1 MLSFSPE
8 YGPKLKE
15 ESVMVKHLP
24 KIKKDDDSRKCCLS
38 DCFNC
43 CNDNWQKV
51 MNYSIEDSLI
61 SVSLSLSLSLSLSTS
76 IKPFSIVYTIG

>member
-15 ESVMVKHLP
+15 ESVMVKHLA
-24 KIKKDDDSRKCCLS
+24 KIIKDDDSRKCCS
-38 DCFNC
+38 YCFNF

-51 MNYSIEDSLI
+51 INILLKLVTMLH
-61 SVSLSLSLSLSLSTS
+61 LS
-76 IKPFSIVYTIG
+76 

>member
-15 ESVMVKHLP
+15 ESVMVKHLA
-24 KIKKDDDSRKCCLS
+24 KIIKDDDSRKCCS
-38 DCFNC
+38 NCFNF

-51 MNYSIEDSLI
+51 INILLKLVTMLHLSWFLLI
-61 SVSLSLSLSLSLSTS
+61 HEKAKYLYVWQLSTA
-76 IKPFSIVYTIG
+76 